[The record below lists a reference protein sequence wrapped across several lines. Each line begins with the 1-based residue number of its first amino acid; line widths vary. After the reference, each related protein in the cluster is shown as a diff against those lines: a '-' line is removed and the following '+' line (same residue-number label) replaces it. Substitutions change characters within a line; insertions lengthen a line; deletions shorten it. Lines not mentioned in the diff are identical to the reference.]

1 MQKQKRSGNGK
12 EENKVVFLE
21 LTVYK
26 NLFKLLLH
34 QKSLTVKQ
42 NANKLL
48 HFYNNSQVSCQN
60 CVTNVLVGISCN
72 RNNIY
77 TKGLWNIFV
86 ER

>member
-72 RNNIY
+72 RNK
-77 TKGLWNIFV
+77 TFTQRDSGIFL
-86 ER
+86 